1 MPLPI
6 RYSPVMQL
14 PGLKQLRSP
23 VFIGGFVVLA
33 ALLVLGLIRWP
44 VGNDLIGERLRH
56 ALDRNTGYV
65 IESAGEVHFTALPWP
80 TLQIEDLAL
89 RKPSSPHERVI
100 APLLKARLNLGS
112 WLFGS
117 PKVVG
122 LSLFDPVIHLVTT
135 ENVSDTEALST
146 AVFNFLAREGRPE
159 LQTLRVARGSI
170 VLDGAPW
177 MQDLLLNVS
186 NTAGAD
192 LRLRMEGRYRG
203 NPVAI
208 RADVGQG
215 ASRDQRPISWTAV
228 TPSLSTRFDGVL
240 FSPRSLDAEG
250 DFALTITDGPGLAR
264 TLDAGARHA
273 TLLTNARLS
282 GQARVVWP
290 MIQIRQAVIEQGR
303 DRLEGSVEMT
313 VDASHP
319 ALSATLDG
327 QRLDMTQLLGPVLE
341 QLTVHTGTWSNQP
354 LNTGIAG
361 GAKVDLRLSAQR
373 LQIGSIGIDRAAL
386 SAHLRDGRIELLL
399 NEGQIADGS
408 LKGRISLSPDPAGG
422 VAIRAQSSFDKL
434 DLGLILEAA
443 GVPRLRGTGAGTFS
457 LAATGSSM
465 AQLAGTLEGRARMT
479 VRDGELPGTDLDRLP
494 GRIER
499 TLAGG
504 FPIDGKTRFQTLGL
518 QLRFAKGVATI
529 TDGTLITPVIRAP
542 LAGTIDV
549 SRQHLDL
556 TARLQPGG
564 DLPRAGE
571 MRVRLEGPW
580 SAPVLTPDLAGRG
593 NRS

>member
-1 MPLPI
+1 
-6 RYSPVMQL
+6 MQR
-14 PGLKQLRSP
+14 PGLKQLRRP
-23 VFIGGFVVLA
+23 VFIGGFVVV
-33 ALLVLGLIRWP
+33 ALLVVLGLIRWP

-112 WLFGS
+112 WLYGT
-117 PKVVG
+117 PKVVA
-122 LSLFDPVIHLVTT
+122 LSLFDPVIHLVTS
-135 ENVSDTEALST
+135 ENVSETEALST

-159 LQTLRVARGSI
+159 LQTLRIARGKI
-170 VLDGAPW
+170 MLDGAPW
-177 MQDLLLNVS
+177 MQNLLLNVS

-192 LRLRMEGRYRG
+192 LRLWMEGLYRG
-203 NPVAI
+203 NSVAI

-215 ASRDQRPISWTAV
+215 ASRDQRPINWTAV
-228 TPSLSTRFDGVL
+228 TPSVSTRFDGVL

-250 DFALTITDGPGLAR
+250 DFSLIITDGPGLAR
-264 TLDAGARHA
+264 TLDTGTRHA
-273 TLLTNARLS
+273 AMLTDARLS

-290 MIQIRQAVIEQGR
+290 MIQIRQAVIHQGK
-303 DRLEGSVEMT
+303 DRLEGSVEMN

-319 ALSATLDG
+319 ALSATLDA
-327 QRLDMTQLLGPVLE
+327 QRLDMTPLLAPLLE
-341 QLTVHTGTWSNQP
+341 QLTAQTGTWSEQP
-354 LNTGIAG
+354 FDAGITG

-373 LQIGSIGIDRAAL
+373 LQFGNIGIDRAAL
-386 SAHLRDGRIELLL
+386 SAHLRDGRIEVLL

-408 LKGRISLSPDPAGG
+408 LKGRVSLGPATGG
-422 VAIRAQSSFDKL
+422 GLAIRAQSSFDKL
-434 DLGLILEAA
+434 DFGAVLEAA
-443 GVPRLRGTGAGTFS
+443 GVPRLRGTGTGMVS
-457 LAATGSSM
+457 VAATGSSM
-465 AQLAGTLEGRARMT
+465 AQLARTLEGRARVT
-479 VRDGELPGTDLDRLP
+479 IRDGELPGTDLDRLP

-504 FPIDGKTRFQTLGL
+504 IALEGKTRFQTLGL
-518 QLRFAKGVATI
+518 QMRLARGVATI
-529 TDGTLITPVIRAP
+529 TDGTLTTAIIRAP

-549 SRQHLDL
+549 PQQRLDL

-580 SAPVLTPDLAGRG
+580 SAPVITPDLAGRS

>member
-1 MPLPI
+1 
-6 RYSPVMQL
+6 MQL
-14 PGLKQLRSP
+14 PGFKQLRSP
-23 VFIGGFVVLA
+23 LFIGSLAVLA
-33 ALLVLGLIRWP
+33 VLLGLGLIRWP
-44 VGNDLIGERLRH
+44 VGNELIGERLRH

-65 IESAGEVHFTALPWP
+65 IESTGEVHFTALPWP

-89 RKPSSPHERVI
+89 RKPSSPHERVV

-112 WLFGS
+112 WMFGT
-117 PKVVG
+117 PKVVA

-135 ENVSDTEALST
+135 ENVSETEALST

-159 LQTLRVARGSI
+159 LQNLRIARGRI

-177 MQDLLLNVS
+177 MQELLLNVT

-192 LRLRMEGRYRG
+192 LRLRMEARYRD

-215 ASRDQRPISWTAV
+215 ASRNQRPISWTAV
-228 TPSLSTRFDGVL
+228 TPSVSTRFDGVL

-250 DFALTITDGPGLAR
+250 DFSLTITDGPGLAR
-264 TLDAGARHA
+264 TLDAGTRHA
-273 TLLTNARLS
+273 ALLTDARLS
-282 GQARVVWP
+282 GQARMVWP
-290 MIQIRQAVIEQGR
+290 MIQIRQAVIEQGK
-303 DRLEGSVEMT
+303 DRLEGSVEMN

-319 ALSATLDG
+319 ALSATLDAP
-327 QRLDMTQLLGPVLE
+327 RLNITPLLAPVLE
-341 QLTVHTGTWSNQP
+341 QLTTQVGAWSDRP
-354 LNTGIAG
+354 LDAGIAS
-361 GAKVDLRLSAQR
+361 GAKVDLRLSTQR

-399 NEGQIADGS
+399 NEGQIQEGS
-408 LKGRISLSPDPAGG
+408 LKGRVSLSPVSSGG
-422 VAIRAQSSFDKL
+422 LAIRAQSSFDRL
-434 DLGLILEAA
+434 DLGAVLEAA
-443 GVPRLRGTGAGTFS
+443 GVPRLRGTGTGTFS

-465 AQLAGTLEGRARMT
+465 SQLVGTLEGRARMT
-479 VRDGELPGTDLDRLP
+479 IRDGELPGTDLDRLP

-504 FPIDGKTRFQTLGL
+504 IALEGKTRFQTLGL
-518 QLRFAKGVATI
+518 QLRLARGVATI
-529 TDGTLITPVIRAP
+529 TDGTLTTAVIRAP
-542 LAGTIDV
+542 LAGTIDL
-549 SRQHLDL
+549 SRQRLDL

-571 MRVRLEGPW
+571 MRVKLEGPW
-580 SAPVLTPDLAGRG
+580 SAPVLTPDLAARG

>member
-1 MPLPI
+1 MH
-6 RYSPVMQL
+6 
-14 PGLKQLRSP
+14 
-23 VFIGGFVVLA
+23 FIGSKRFRNPWFIGSLVVLA
-33 ALLVLGLIRWP
+33 VVLVLGLIRWP
-44 VGNDLIGERLRH
+44 VSNDLIGERLRH

-65 IESAGEVHFTALPWP
+65 IESTGEVHFTALPWP
-80 TLQIEDLAL
+80 TLQIENLAL
-89 RKPSSPHERVI
+89 RKPSSPHERVS

-112 WLFGS
+112 WLFGT

-135 ENVSDTEALST
+135 ETFRETEALST
-146 AVFNFLAREGRPE
+146 AVLNFLAREGRPE
-159 LQTLRVARGSI
+159 LQNLRITRGSI

-177 MQDLLLNVS
+177 MQDLLLNVT

-228 TPSLSTRFDGVL
+228 TPSISTRFDGVL

-264 TLDAGARHA
+264 TLDTGTRHA
-273 TLLTNARLS
+273 ALLTHARLS

-290 MIQIRQAVIEQGR
+290 LIQIRQAVIDQGK

-313 VDASHP
+313 VDAKNP

-327 QRLDMTQLLGPVLE
+327 QRLDMTPLLAPVLE
-341 QLTVHTGTWSNQP
+341 QLTAQTGAWSDQP
-354 LNTGIAG
+354 LDAGIAG
-361 GAKVDLRLSAQR
+361 GAKIDMRLSAQR
-373 LQIGSIGIDRAAL
+373 LQLGSIGIDRAAL
-386 SAHLRDGRIELLL
+386 SAHLRDGRVELLL
-399 NEGQIADGS
+399 SEGQIADGS
-408 LKGRISLSPDPAGG
+408 LKGRVSLGSAPSGG
-422 VAIRAQSSFDKL
+422 LSIRAQSSFDKL
-434 DLGLILEAA
+434 DLGAVLEAA
-443 GVPRLRGTGAGTFS
+443 GVPRMRGTGTGTFS
-457 LAATGSSM
+457 LAAAGSSM
-465 AQLAGTLEGRARMT
+465 AQLVGNLEGRSRMT
-479 VRDGELPGTDLDRLP
+479 IRDGELPGTDLDRLP

-499 TLAGG
+499 ALAGG
-504 FPIDGKTRFQTLGL
+504 IALEGRTRFQTLGL
-518 QLRFAKGVATI
+518 QLRLARGVATI
-529 TDGTLITPVIRAP
+529 TDGTLTTAVIRAP
-542 LAGTIDV
+542 LAGTIDIA
-549 SRQHLDL
+549 RQRLDL

-564 DLPRAGE
+564 DLPRAFE

-580 SAPVLTPDLAGRG
+580 SAPVLTPDLTGRS

>member
-1 MPLPI
+1 
-6 RYSPVMQL
+6 MQW
-14 PGLKQLRSP
+14 PGLTRFRSP
-23 VFIGGFVVLA
+23 VFIGCLAVLGV
-33 ALLVLGLIRWP
+33 LLGLGLIRWP

-65 IESAGEVHFTALPWP
+65 IESMGEVHFTALPWP

-89 RKPSSPHERVI
+89 RKPSSPHERVV

-112 WLFGS
+112 WLVGT
-117 PKVVG
+117 PKVVA

-135 ENVSDTEALST
+135 ETVSETEALST

-159 LQTLRVARGSI
+159 LQTLRIARGSI

-177 MQDLLLNVS
+177 MQDLLLNVT

-192 LRLRMEGRYRG
+192 LRLRMEARYRG

-215 ASRDQRPISWTAV
+215 ASRDQRPISWTAM
-228 TPSLSTRFDGVL
+228 TPSISTRFDGVL

-250 DFALTITDGPGLAR
+250 DFALTITDGLGLAR
-264 TLDAGARHA
+264 TLDTGTRHA
-273 TLLTNARLS
+273 ALLTNARLS

-290 MIQIRQAVIEQGR
+290 MIQIRQAVIEQGK
-303 DRLEGSVEMT
+303 DRLEGSVEMN

-327 QRLDMTQLLGPVLE
+327 QRLDMTPLLAPVLE
-341 QLTVHTGTWSNQP
+341 QLTAQTGTWSDQP
-354 LNTGIAG
+354 LDAGIAG
-361 GAKVDLRLSAQR
+361 GAKIDLRLSAQR
-373 LQIGSIGIDRAAL
+373 LQLGSIGIDRAAL

-408 LKGRISLSPDPAGG
+408 LKGRVSLASAPGSG
-422 VAIRAQSSFDKL
+422 LAIRAQSSFDKL
-434 DLGLILEAA
+434 DLGAVLEAA
-443 GVPRLRGTGAGTFS
+443 GVARLRGTGTGTFS

-465 AQLAGTLEGRARMT
+465 AQLVGNLEGRTRMT
-479 VRDGELPGTDLDRLP
+479 IRDGELPGTDLDRLP

-504 FPIDGKTRFQTLGL
+504 IALEGKTRFHTLGL
-518 QLRFAKGVATI
+518 QLRLAKGVATI
-529 TDGTLITPVIRAP
+529 TDGTLTTPVIRAP

-549 SRQHLDL
+549 PRQRLDL

-580 SAPVLTPDLAGRG
+580 SAPVLTPDLTGRG

>member
-1 MPLPI
+1 
-6 RYSPVMQL
+6 MQW
-14 PGLKQLRSP
+14 PGLNRFRSP
-23 VFIGGFVVLA
+23 LFIGSFAILA
-33 ALLVLGLIRWP
+33 ILLVLGMIRWP
-44 VGNDLIGERLRH
+44 VGNELIGERLRH

-65 IESAGEVHFTALPWP
+65 IESKGEVHFTALPWP

-100 APLLKARLNLGS
+100 VPLLKARLNLGS
-112 WLFGS
+112 WLFGT
-117 PKVVG
+117 PRVVA

-146 AVFNFLAREGRPE
+146 AVLNFLAREGRPE
-159 LQTLRVARGSI
+159 LQNLRIARGSI

-177 MQDLLLNVS
+177 MQDMLLNVT
-186 NTAGAD
+186 NTAGTD
-192 LRLRMEGRYRG
+192 LRLRMEARYRG

-215 ASRDQRPISWTAV
+215 ASRNQRPINWTAV
-228 TPSLSTRFDGVL
+228 TPSVSTRFEGVL

-250 DFALTITDGPGLAR
+250 DFALTIIDGPGLAR
-264 TLDAGARHA
+264 TLDTQTRHA
-273 TLLTNARLS
+273 SLLTSAKLS
-282 GQARVVWP
+282 GQARLVWP
-290 MIQIRQAVIEQGR
+290 TIQIRQAVIEQGKE
-303 DRLEGSVEMT
+303 RLEGSVEMN
-313 VDASHP
+313 VDANHP
-319 ALSATLDG
+319 TLSATLDA
-327 QRLDMTQLLGPVLE
+327 QRLDLTSLLAPVVE
-341 QLTVHTGTWSNQP
+341 QLSSQVGIWSDRP
-354 LNTGIAG
+354 LDVGAAG
-361 GAKVDLRLSAQR
+361 GVKVDLRLSTQR
-373 LQIGSIGIDRAAL
+373 LQLGSIGIDRVAL

-399 NEGQIADGS
+399 NEGHFLDGS
-408 LKGRISLSPDPAGG
+408 LKGRVSLSPVTGDS
-422 VAIRAQSSFDKL
+422 VAIRVQSSFDKL
-434 DLGLILEAA
+434 DIGALLEAA
-443 GVPRLRGTGAGTFS
+443 GVSRLRGTGTGTLS

-465 AQLAGTLEGRARMT
+465 AQLAGALEGRARMT
-479 VRDGELPGTDLDRLP
+479 IRDGELPGTDLDRLP

-504 FPIDGKTRFQTLGL
+504 IALEGKTRFQTLGL
-518 QLRFAKGVATI
+518 QLRLAKGVATI
-529 TDGTLITPVIRAP
+529 TDGTLTTAVIRAP

-549 SRQHLDL
+549 PRQRLDL

>member
-1 MPLPI
+1 MPW
-6 RYSPVMQL
+6 
-14 PGLKQLRSP
+14 PGLTRFRSP
-23 VFIGGFVVLA
+23 VFLGGFAVLA
-33 ALLVLGLIRWP
+33 VLVGLGLIRWP

-65 IESAGEVHFTALPWP
+65 IESRGDVHFTALPWP

-89 RKPSSPHERVI
+89 RKPSSPHERVM

-117 PKVVG
+117 PKVVA
-122 LSLFDPVIHLVTT
+122 LSLFDPVIHLVTS
-135 ENVSDTEALST
+135 ENVSETEALST

-159 LQTLRVARGSI
+159 LQTLRIARGSI

-177 MQDLLLNVS
+177 MQDLLLNVT
-186 NTAGAD
+186 NTASAD

-208 RADVGQG
+208 TADVGQG

-228 TPSLSTRFDGVL
+228 TPSVSTRFDGVL

-264 TLDAGARHA
+264 TLDTGTRFAGM
-273 TLLTNARLS
+273 LSGGRLS

-303 DRLEGSVEMT
+303 ERLEGSVEMT
-313 VDASHP
+313 VDAKHP
-319 ALSATLDG
+319 ALSATLDAP
-327 QRLDMTQLLGPVLE
+327 RLDMTPLLAPMLE
-341 QLTVHTGTWSNQP
+341 PLIAQGGTWSEKP
-354 LNTGIAG
+354 FDAGIAA
-361 GAKVDLRLSAQR
+361 GAKVDLRLSTQR
-373 LQIGSIGIDRAAL
+373 LQLGSIGIERAAL

-399 NEGQIADGS
+399 SEGQIADGS
-408 LKGRISLSPDPAGG
+408 LKGRVSLGPVTGG
-422 VAIRAQSSFDKL
+422 GLAIRAQSSFDKL
-434 DLGLILEAA
+434 DIGAVLEAA
-443 GVPRLRGTGAGTFS
+443 GIPRLRGTGTGTFS

-465 AQLAGTLEGRARMT
+465 AQLVGNLEGRSRMT

-504 FPIDGKTRFQTLGL
+504 IALEGKTRFQTLGL
-518 QLRFAKGVATI
+518 QLRLARGVATI
-529 TDGTLITPVIRAP
+529 TDGTLTTPVIRAP

-549 SRQHLDL
+549 ARQRLDL

-580 SAPVLTPDLAGRG
+580 SAPVLTPDLTGRS